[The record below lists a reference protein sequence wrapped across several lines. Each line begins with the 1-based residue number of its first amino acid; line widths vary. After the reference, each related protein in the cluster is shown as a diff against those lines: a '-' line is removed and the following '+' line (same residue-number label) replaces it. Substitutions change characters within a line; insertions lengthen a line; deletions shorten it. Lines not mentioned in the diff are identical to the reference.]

1 MSFQV
6 PQSYVELPSVAIP
19 ATLVGDQLKQFN
31 GMRTVIK
38 TLPSASGS
46 NVGPSSSML
55 FNIPA
60 EPYGYIKSRS
70 MYLRAT
76 ISLTAPFGSENLFAF
91 AGNTYGVT
99 LATGTSMHGVG
110 GASSIISRTTVT
122 LPGGASMSYGQQNHW
137 RNAVVPHTLNKVYID
152 QELRELE
159 FAGQTK
165 VFVSGSNSAVGS
177 PTVTVFYVVIPIDI
191 PVFNGS
197 AAFPLLLMS
206 GGVQIEMVT
215 AALGEAFSISTTYVT
230 AANVTVP
237 TSYSLSSM
245 SLVYEV
251 MQVTPDFKAALVASK
266 ASNPY
271 MLHVSDRT
279 SVGPVGLTGST
290 RYNFGVGL
298 SSVKGV
304 LFTEQLSASTSAIG
318 SLKGYT
324 PNAMDSY
331 AIYRDGQL
339 MSIPNITSRD
349 VAYAELNRTLG
360 RMFDPSICSANQQ
373 FTGAINT
380 VQPSSYSGVQSGS
393 FLGGCSFENIDDW
406 SFSAQ
411 GSPCDQIAIELTKS
425 STAGGTASTTV
436 TAYQEKWGYPFAL
449 ANSNLYLWVLHDS
462 VVVVLPDGTCQV
474 RK

>member
-46 NVGPSSSML
+46 NIGPSSSIL

-76 ISLTAPFGSENLFAF
+76 ISLTAPFGSENFFAF

-99 LATGTSMHGVG
+99 PASGGSAHGAG
-110 GASSIISRTTVT
+110 GASSIITRTTVT

-137 RNAVVPHTLNKVYID
+137 RNAVVPHILNKPYIE
-152 QELRELE
+152 QELKELE
-159 FAGQTK
+159 FAGQTRQ
-165 VFVSGSNSAVGS
+165 FSTGGTSAVGS
-177 PTVTVFYVVIPIDI
+177 PTVSMFYVVIPMDI

-206 GGVQIEMVT
+206 GGIQIEMVT
-215 AALGEAFSISTTYVT
+215 AALGEAFTIATTGTANNIS
-230 AANVTVP
+230 VP
-237 TSYSLSSM
+237 TAYSLSGM

-251 MQVTPDFKAALVASK
+251 MQVTPDFKAALVSSK

-271 MLHVSDRT
+271 MIHVSDRT

-304 LFTEQLSASTSAIG
+304 LFTEQLSSATSAIG

-331 AIYRDGQL
+331 CVYRDGQL

-360 RMFDPSICSANQQ
+360 RMFDPSIVSANQQ
-373 FTGAINT
+373 YTGAINT
-380 VQPSSYSGVQSGS
+380 VQPSSYTGSQSGS
-393 FLGGCSFENIDDW
+393 FLAGCSFENIDDW

-411 GSPCDQIAIELTKS
+411 GSPCDQIAIELVKS

-449 ANSNLYLWVLHDS
+449 ANANLYLWVLHDS

>member
-19 ATLVGDQLKQFN
+19 STLVGDQLKQFN

-46 NVGPSSSML
+46 NIGPSSSML

-76 ISLTAPFGSENLFAF
+76 ISVTAAFGSANRFAF
-91 AGNTYGVT
+91 AGNTYGAS
-99 LATGTSMHGVG
+99 LSSTSVHGAG
-110 GASSIISRTTVT
+110 GASSIITRTTVT

-137 RNAVVPHTLNKVYID
+137 RNAVVPHILNKAYID
-152 QELRELE
+152 TELRELE
-159 FAGQTK
+159 FAGQTR
-165 VFVSGSNSAVGS
+165 VFISGSVAATGS
-177 PTVTVFYVVIPIDI
+177 PTVSIFYVVIPVDI

-215 AALGEAFSISTTYVT
+215 AALGEAFVAVT
-230 AANVTVP
+230 GENTTVP
-237 TSYSLSSM
+237 SGYALSGM

-251 MQVTPDFKAALVASK
+251 MQVTPDFKAALVSSK

-271 MLHVSDRT
+271 MIHVSDRT

-304 LFTEQLSASTSAIG
+304 LFTEQLAANSSAIAAY
-318 SLKGYT
+318 KGYT
-324 PNAMDSY
+324 LNAMESY
-331 AIYRDGQL
+331 AVYRDGQL
-339 MSIPNITSRD
+339 MSIPNITSKE

-360 RMFDPSICSANQQ
+360 RMFDPNIGSATVGITSYADTNGVSTYSTS
-373 FTGAINT
+373 TG
-380 VQPSSYSGVQSGS
+380 G

-411 GSPCDQIAIELTKS
+411 GSPCDQIAIELVKS
-425 STAGGTASTTV
+425 STAGGTASV
-436 TAYQEKWGYPFAL
+436 ALTAYQEKWGYLATL
-449 ANSNLYLWVLHDS
+449 ANTNLYLWVLHDS